1 MVDGRYTYFMVL
13 INQHTHTTEWG
24 KHLLEDHP
32 ISQLLIGMILQVG
45 RGRVGR
51 FWNLR
56 EHETQKK
63 MGKRTSNPLDNHHPF
78 SISWSDSFAEW
89 RLFLRQI
96 RGPMHMNW
104 QSAKSHTSTPF
115 VMSTTHAEKKT

>member
-63 MGKRTSNPLDNHHPF
+63 WGKGPVIHWIIIILFPYHGRTLLQNGDCS
-78 SISWSDSFAEW
+78 SG
-89 RLFLRQI
+89 RLGAPCI
-96 RGPMHMNW
+96 
-104 QSAKSHTSTPF
+104 
-115 VMSTTHAEKKT
+115 